1 MRTSKY
7 HYAYNENKVVIDIRN
22 VSAEYRI
29 KHSFY
34 CISCGTEMVAKLGHK
49 NIYHF
54 AHKSGDE
61 FCSSETYLHKLGK
74 FRLFQIQILLQK
86 QILSFH
92 LMA

>member
-7 HYAYNENKVVIDIRN
+7 HYAYNENKIVIDIRN

-29 KHSFY
+29 KNSFY

-49 NIYHF
+49 NIHHF

-74 FRLFQIQILLQK
+74 LLLK
-86 QILSFH
+86 S
-92 LMA
+92 